1 LLSKQR
7 HRHASLLIGDG
18 VVENRDRSTTPLNYR
33 LRCFEPDLALFPQ
46 QQMFNGGPDK
56 SGSGRK
62 PRAKDAGNP
71 MVDMLINTET
81 DDTILDHWPSVLP
94 WIVNAASCC
103 DFILFSNTGI
113 FGWGQM
119 QYTALGSDRG

>member
-33 LRCFEPDLALFPQ
+33 LRCFESDLALFPQ

-56 SGSGRK
+56 
-62 PRAKDAGNP
+62 P
-71 MVDMLINTET
+71 
-81 DDTILDHWPSVLP
+81 
-94 WIVNAASCC
+94 
-103 DFILFSNTGI
+103 
-113 FGWGQM
+113 
-119 QYTALGSDRG
+119 

>member
-1 LLSKQR
+1 MR
-7 HRHASLLIGDG
+7 
-18 VVENRDRSTTPLNYR
+18 
-33 LRCFEPDLALFPQ
+33 
-46 QQMFNGGPDK
+46 QQMFNGGSDK

-62 PRAKDAGNP
+62 PRTKDAGNP
-71 MVDMLINTET
+71 MVGMLINTET

-94 WIVNAASCC
+94 WIVSAASCC

-113 FGWGQM
+113 FGWGSGRRQM

>member
-1 LLSKQR
+1 LGNNPPTKENSTGNPRFHHTNDRSYAVLLSKQR

-62 PRAKDAGNP
+62 PRVKDEGDTV
-71 MVDMLINTET
+71 VDLLIKTET
-81 DDTILDHWPSVLP
+81 HNTILDH
-94 WIVNAASCC
+94 
-103 DFILFSNTGI
+103 
-113 FGWGQM
+113 
-119 QYTALGSDRG
+119 